1 VTAAEF
7 PTIDDVRAAARVID
21 GHVVRTA
28 TARSPAL
35 GAVTGAEVW
44 VKFEQQQYTSSFKDR
59 GARNRLEHLT
69 GEQRRRGVIA
79 VSAGNHA
86 QGLAHHATQLGIAA
100 TIVMPTSTPIGKVT
114 RTRALGGRVILHGES
129 FEEAGARARDLADEH
144 GYTVVPPFDDPLIIA
159 GQGTTALEMLED
171 APPLDVLVV
180 PIGGGGLI
188 AGMATVVRA
197 LSPSTEVVGVEAE
210 GYAWAAARRA
220 EGGGREHSH
229 APPAPTVA
237 EGIAVKAPGRLTSV
251 LIDRLVDDVLV
262 VRDQDVERAVGL
274 YLEVEKVV
282 AEGAGAATLAALL
295 ANPDRFAGRRCGVVL
310 SGGNIDLSL
319 LATIAMR
326 DLALSDRILRVA
338 VTIDDRPGSLSRV
351 VGAIAAV
358 GGNIVDLQHVR
369 HRLDLPARRAILE
382 VEVETA
388 DAANADE
395 VVAAVRE
402 RGFEV
407 MVEQ

>member
-1 VTAAEF
+1 
-7 PTIDDVRAAARVID
+7 
-21 GHVVRTA
+21 
-28 TARSPAL
+28 
-35 GAVTGAEVW
+35 
-44 VKFEQQQYTSSFKDR
+44 
-59 GARNRLEHLT
+59 
-69 GEQRRRGVIA
+69 
-79 VSAGNHA
+79 
-86 QGLAHHATQLGIAA
+86 
-100 TIVMPTSTPIGKVT
+100 
-114 RTRALGGRVILHGES
+114 
-129 FEEAGARARDLADEH
+129 
-144 GYTVVPPFDDPLIIA
+144 VVPPFDDPLIIA

-171 APPLDVLVV
+171 APPLDVVVV

-197 LSPSTEVVGVEAE
+197 LSPSTQVVGVEAE

-220 EGGGREHSH
+220 EGGGRPHPH
-229 APPAPTVA
+229 VPPAPTVA

-274 YLEVEKVV
+274 YLELEKVV

-295 ANPDRFAGRRCGVVL
+295 AHPDRFAGRRCGIVL

-326 DLALSDRILRVA
+326 DLALSDRILRIA
-338 VTIDDRPGSLSRV
+338 VTIDDRPGSLARV